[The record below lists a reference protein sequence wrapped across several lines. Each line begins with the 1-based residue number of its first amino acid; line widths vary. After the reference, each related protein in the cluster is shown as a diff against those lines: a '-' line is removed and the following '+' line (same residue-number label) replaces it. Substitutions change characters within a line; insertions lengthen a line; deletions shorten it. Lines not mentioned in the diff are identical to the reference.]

1 MAIIVNLKRAIQEIK
16 LDDSPDSPVYTLDL
30 TDSRIANNVKRFK
43 GMLKE
48 LGGIK
53 KALDALKKS
62 DEIPLD
68 LRKRIAACYKDIIT
82 ETLGEKAYKEILEY
96 VGGENVKAEEVTT
109 ALSPLIIYLTGEI
122 NEAVRGNNEGAF
134 RKYLG
139 EEYGAASM

>member
-1 MAIIVNLKRAIQEIK
+1 MATIVNLKRAIQEIK
-16 LDDSPDSPVYTLDL
+16 LDDSPDSPVYILDL
-30 TDSRIANNVKRFK
+30 TDSKIASNVKRFK
-43 GMLKE
+43 GMLEE

-53 KALDALKKS
+53 NDLDNLKKR
-62 DEIPLD
+62 DEIPLGI
-68 LRKRIAACYKDIIT
+68 RKRIAACYEDIIT
-82 ETLGEKAYKEILEY
+82 ETLGSKAYKEILEY
-96 VGGENVKAEEVTT
+96 AGGKNVKAEEVTT